1 MIHTYRYKNITWVDI
16 EQPNPED
23 IRLIIST
30 YGIEPTIAE
39 ELLFATPDQMVE
51 KYSSYLY
58 LVLHFPA
65 WKHTHSGKIQEID
78 FIIGRDFIITARYD
92 SIDALHKFGKKFEV
106 FEVLERRKTEAVH
119 AGSLFYFMMR
129 EIYQSLHDEL
139 AVASD
144 MLGDIEEKMFAGKER
159 EMVRELSK
167 LSRELITF
175 RQAMELQDDILSA
188 YHVAAV
194 NFFGEGY
201 EYEMSLIQKE
211 YSQVV
216 RLAAGYTESL
226 DELRDTNDSLL
237 SNKQNEIIKVLTVI
251 LFITAVMQIFLGL
264 FAIDNI
270 ARSVIGTPND
280 FWVLL
285 GGLVVI
291 GVTML
296 MYFSKKDWL

>member
-16 EQPNPED
+16 EKPEPED

-30 YGIEPTIAE
+30 YGIEPAIAE
-39 ELLFATPDQMVE
+39 ELLFATPDQMIE

-78 FIIGRDFIITARYD
+78 FIIGKDFIVTARYD
-92 SIDALHKFGKKFEV
+92 SIDALHKFAKKFEV
-106 FEVLERRKTEAVH
+106 FEVLNKRQTEAVH
-119 AGSLFYFMMR
+119 AGSLFYWMMR

-139 AVASD
+139 SVARD

-175 RQAMELQDDILSA
+175 RQAMDLQDDILSA
-188 YHVAAV
+188 YHGAAV
-194 NFFGEGY
+194 NFFGKGY
-201 EYEMSLIQKE
+201 EYEMGLIQKE
-211 YSQVV
+211 YSQVT
-216 RLAAGYTESL
+216 RLAQGYTESL

-280 FWVLL
+280 FWVIL

-291 GVTML
+291 GVSML
-296 MYFSKKDWL
+296 IYFSKKDWL